1 MNNIK
6 GKDSSYETSSILVA
20 GTRNPANGNY
30 YPPTNKGAKTMLSA
44 IRLFKAL
51 PVENKAD
58 SLSISEEQNAEI
70 MKLTLPKGFVIDPR
84 LAGPFTSNYI
94 IDEINRIYGR
104 SSEELNATFHKSF
117 AKVRDSSTLQ
127 LVFEQIIHYMTT
139 YGAERMGIYNEQS
152 VYIPAEQLDAPE
164 LKDGVRLVVIRA
176 LTKEEMKAELIELLS
191 AGVALSDQSIKDA
204 IDIAQFVG
212 ITVADI
218 EQIKNKEVKA
228 ALFDYLGL
236 VPSHPV
242 EFLRYVVYRA
252 TERTLLI
259 KNKALIEQLKARNN
273 NDLVRYFDA
282 YEKEFGL
289 QNLAKIFYRYKP
301 IFLALRTNTQLKKQI
316 NKIRRLAN
324 INHEPMKED
333 LLNTLTARLKTR
345 QAPDAQSFNDAM
357 ANTSVFRKIRLAYAL
372 KFRTTEADSILYR
385 VRNGKSFAKE
395 FKFDNKRGAQI
406 MFEAIL
412 RHIVADIKP
421 NVDGKSFFIPK
432 GLKYALPATEKQFT
446 GNLPNGTY
454 IEVPEDM
461 VVGIHWENQKNYR
474 VDLDLSISNN
484 MGKIGWDASYRDGK
498 QDIQFSGDITDAPK
512 PKGATEVFHVGGVAR
527 GSWLMN
533 LNYYNFD
540 AQTPVPFKILVAKET
555 RDMVEENYTVDPNKI
570 VALTN
575 SIIDVK
581 QKTLGIIVATDDSTR
596 FYFSETGFQNNISS
610 RHTNAAEQ
618 SRKFLMNYF
627 TDSIVLNDV
636 LEAAG
641 AIIVDEPG
649 EDVIDLSPEAI
660 DKTTII
666 DLLKEAK

>member
-1 MNNIK
+1 
-6 GKDSSYETSSILVA
+6 
-20 GTRNPANGNY
+20 
-30 YPPTNKGAKTMLSA
+30 MLST

-51 PVENKAD
+51 PVENDANVIDEARNKE
-58 SLSISEEQNAEI
+58 L
-70 MKLTLPKGFVIDPR
+70 MLKTLPKGFIFEPVFSSVQFDHQSLIDQVNQ
-84 LAGPFTSNYI
+84 A
-94 IDEINRIYGR
+94 YGR
-104 SSEELNATFHKSF
+104 STEELNATFHKSF
-117 AKVRDSSTLQ
+117 AKVRDASIQQ
-127 LVFEQIIHYMTT
+127 LVFEQIIHYFTT
-139 YGAERMGIYNEQS
+139 YGAERMGVYNEES

-164 LKDGVRLVVIRA
+164 LKDGVRIVVIRA
-176 LTKEEMKAELIELLS
+176 LTKAELKAELLELLS
-191 AGVALSDQSIKDA
+191 AGVALKEETVKDA
-204 IDIAQFVG
+204 IDVAQFVG
-212 ITVADI
+212 INVADI

-242 EFLRYVVYRA
+242 EFLRYVIYRS
-252 TERTLLI
+252 TEKTLII
-259 KNKALIEQLKARNN
+259 KNRALIEQLKARNN
-273 NDLVRYFDA
+273 NDLVRYFEA

-289 QNLAKIFYRYKP
+289 QNLARIFYRYKP

-316 NKIRRLAN
+316 NKIRRLAT

-333 LLNTLTARLKTR
+333 LLNSLTARLKTR

-357 ANTSVFRKIRLAYAL
+357 RNTSVFRKIRLAYAL

-395 FKFDNKRGAQI
+395 FKFDNKRGAEI

-421 NVDGKSFFIPK
+421 NVDGKSFFIPN

-446 GNLPNGTY
+446 GNLPSGSY
-454 IEVPEDM
+454 VEVVEDM
-461 VVGIHWENQKNYR
+461 VVGVHWENQPNHR

-484 MGKIGWDASYRDGK
+484 MGKIGWDGAYRDGK

-512 PKGATEVFHVGGVAR
+512 PKGATEVFHVGGTAR

-540 AQTPVPFKILVAKET
+540 SQTPVPFKILVSQDSRES
-555 RDMVEENYTVDPNKI
+555 VEKNYTVDPNKI

-575 SIIDVK
+575 SVIDVK
-581 QKTLGIIVATDDSTR
+581 QKMLGIIVATEESTR

-610 RHTNAAEQ
+610 RHSNAAEQ
-618 SRKFLMNYF
+618 ARKFMMNYF
-627 TDSIVLNDV
+627 TDTILLNDV
-636 LEAAG
+636 LVAAG
-641 AIIVDEPG
+641 ATIVDEPG